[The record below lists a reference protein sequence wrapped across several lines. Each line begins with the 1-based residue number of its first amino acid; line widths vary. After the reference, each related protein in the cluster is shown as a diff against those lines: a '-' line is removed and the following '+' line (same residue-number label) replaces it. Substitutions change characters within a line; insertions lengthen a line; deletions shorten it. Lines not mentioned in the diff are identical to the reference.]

1 MKKIFLLF
9 FAVSLSLHVFCSDKL
24 QRYFWSPYEGLNWQQ
39 VSYCD
44 AEFHTHPGLGDEQYD
59 PHQTVDRYHAEGY
72 KILTLSGHDYH
83 IPTEQIGSIYPW
95 TQLASIYDKIKDVP
109 NPAEDNKTYSEIAN
123 EPYQNRN
130 PIELGMVSVEGCE
143 VSAPHHIVSL
153 FNSFSEGKK
162 TEAETFKAISELN
175 GIAYFAHPGRY
186 VERWGITE
194 YWYADFYKRF
204 DMLLGQSVY
213 NREDSHPEDRTFFDK
228 IAHLL
233 GHERPIW
240 LFGEDDMHTEGTL
253 GWNRNVILVENF
265 KPGSMHSDITDG
277 SARDVRKALE
287 SGKFYL
293 WKPTKKY
300 NKRAFN
306 ITNIRATNSKIELTL
321 DHSSLVK
328 EIRWVTYDPSNK
340 KSVVIHTGKV
350 INLDNVPAY
359 AKFLRAEVQ
368 GEAGTIYTQPFY
380 IVGEVM

>member
-1 MKKIFLLF
+1 MKKILLSF
-9 FAVSLSLHVFCSDKL
+9 FVVGLSLQIFCNDKPH
-24 QRYFWSPYEGLNWQQ
+24 RYFRSPYEDLNWQL

-59 PHQTVDRYHAEGY
+59 PHQTVDRYHEEGY

-95 TQLASIYDKIKDVP
+95 TQLASIYEKIKDVP

-123 EPYQNRN
+123 EPYRNRN
-130 PIELGMVSVEGCE
+130 PMELGMVSVEGCE

-153 FNSFSEGKK
+153 FNSFSEGAE
-162 TEAETFKAISELN
+162 TEPETFKAISDLG

-186 VERWGITE
+186 VDRWGITE
-194 YWYADFYKRF
+194 HWYADLYKRF

-213 NREDSHPEDRTFFDK
+213 NREDSHPGDRSFFDK
-228 IAHLL
+228 VAHLL

-253 GWNRNVILVENF
+253 GWNRNVVLIENF
-265 KPGSMHSDITDG
+265 KPGSLHPDLPDG
-277 SARDVRKALE
+277 SAPDVKRALI

-293 WKPTKKY
+293 WKPSEKY

-306 ITNIRATNSKIELTL
+306 ITEIRSSDNRIELIF
-321 DHSSLVK
+321 DHSNLINEV
-328 EIRWVTYDPSNK
+328 RWVTHNPNK
-340 KSVVIHTGKV
+340 KESVVIHTYK
-350 INLDNVPAY
+350 IISLENVPAY
-359 AKFLRAEVQ
+359 AKFVRAEIE
-368 GEAGTIYTQPFY
+368 GKAGTIYTQPFY
-380 IVGEVM
+380 ICDR